1 MKKFFLICLC
11 TWVSQTLYSQIS
23 SSKQEETQR
32 YLNTL
37 NTSTK
42 TLVINLSGFSLNYIG
57 EFKTELTGWHEK
69 IISVNLNE
77 NTQVIS
83 IVHNELLDP
92 REISD
97 VLSKYQIVK
106 DRIISHQ

>member
-1 MKKFFLICLC
+1 MKKILLISLSVIA
-11 TWVSQTLYSQIS
+11 TQIVSAQVTDAKTL
-23 SSKQEETQR
+23 ETQA
-32 YLNTL
+32 YQTKLSQ
-37 NTSTK
+37 STK

-57 EFKTELTGWHEK
+57 EFKDELVGWQGK
-69 IISVNLNE
+69 VISVSINE
-77 NTQVIS
+77 DTRVIS

>member
-11 TWVSQTLYSQIS
+11 VWVSQTMYSQIS
-23 SSKQEETQR
+23 SSKQEEMQR

-42 TLVINLSGFSLNYIG
+42 TLVINLAGFSLNFIG
-57 EFKTELTGWHEK
+57 EFKDELIGWQGK
-69 IISVNLNE
+69 VISIALNE
-77 NTQVIS
+77 DTRVIS

>member
-11 TWVSQTLYSQIS
+11 TLISQTIYSQIS
-23 SSKQEETQR
+23 TSQQEETQR

-42 TLVINLSGFSLNYIG
+42 TLVINLAGFSLNFIG
-57 EFKTELTGWHEK
+57 EFKDELIGWQGK
-69 IISVNLNE
+69 VISVNLNE
-77 NTQVIS
+77 DTRVIS
-83 IVHNELLDP
+83 IIHNGLLDP